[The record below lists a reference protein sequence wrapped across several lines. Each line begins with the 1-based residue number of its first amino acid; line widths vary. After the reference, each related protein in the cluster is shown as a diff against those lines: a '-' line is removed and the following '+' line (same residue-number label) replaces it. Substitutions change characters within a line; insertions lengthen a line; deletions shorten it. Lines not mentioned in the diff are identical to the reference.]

1 MEFKRPIIIITIN
14 YLIGILWGL
23 YLKINI
29 TPFIFVIIIIYRV
42 IKIKYRPK
50 IKCIKTLL
58 YKKNYIYINV
68 GLIILIFV
76 ANFIQYKE
84 NKYNKLYSNLNEIE
98 YSGIIISEQ
107 ENSEYYKS
115 YIMKVSSINSKYDY
129 RNTNIIIK
137 INKKENINLEYG
149 TEIKGIGEYQE
160 PSESRNYKGFNYKE
174 YLKTINVYG
183 TCKSNAKEIEITGK
197 NKESKINTY
206 IFKWRMKIKNNLSN
220 LISNKD
226 NLGIALA
233 YLIGDK
239 SFISDEQKD
248 IFSNA
253 SLSHILAISGMH
265 VTYVIAI
272 INFILKKIDSRIS
285 KILSII
291 ILFFFAELTGGTF
304 SVYRAVIM
312 SSILILSKLIYRKSD
327 TLNNIAISCLI
338 LIVNNPYC
346 ILNLGFQ
353 LSFLGTMGIVMFNKK
368 ILNYMKLYII
378 NKYLNKESKIKKVLE
393 KIIEILSVSISANI
407 LIMPVIVYK
416 FNSLS
421 IVFLFSNILI
431 TPLLGL
437 ITLVGYFVII
447 FSFIFPYIANK
458 IVIIFNLTLNIFNL
472 IASIS
477 NKLYEILNY
486 KIVTPNLIIIMVYYV
501 LLLSIKVL
509 NKKIIKKS
517 ILIIL
522 IITLLVNILLDFND
536 DLQIKFVDVGQGDCT
551 LVITEKNKKILIDG
565 GGNELGE
572 DTVGKNILLPYLLD
586 RKIKKLDYIIVSH
599 FDSDH
604 VRSVYYM

>member
-1 MEFKRPIIIITIN
+1 MEFKRPIIIITIS

-42 IKIKYRPK
+42 IKTKYRPK

-160 PSESRNYKGFNYKE
+160 PSESRNYKGFSYKE

-378 NKYLNKESKIKKVLE
+378 NKYLEKESKIKKVSE

-407 LIMPVIVYK
+407 LIMPIMVYK

-437 ITLVGYFVII
+437 ITFAGYFII
-447 FSFIFPYIANK
+447 ILSFVFPYIANK
-458 IVIIFNLTLNIFNL
+458 IVIIFNVTLNVFNL

-486 KIVTPNLIIIMVYYV
+486 KIVTPNLIIIILYY
-501 LLLSIKVL
+501 LLLLGINVIK
-509 NKKIIKKS
+509 KKIIKKS
-517 ILIIL
+517 IIIIF
-522 IITLLVNILLDFND
+522 IITLVINILLDFNG